1 MALTKYTEDHE
12 YIIVEGGIGTVGITN
27 YAQEKLGD
35 VTFVELPAVG
45 EKVKQGNP
53 IAVVESVKAA
63 SDIYAPVSGAIT
75 EVNGAL
81 NDKPELINQDAEG
94 AAWILK
100 IQIADTAELDTLMD
114 RDAYLAYAK
123 SEG

>member
-12 YIIVEGGIGTVGITN
+12 YIVVEGGIGTVGVTN

-35 VTFVELPAVG
+35 VTFVELPATG
-45 EKVKQGNP
+45 EKVKQGSP

-63 SDIYAPVSGAIT
+63 SDIYAPVSGVIT
-75 EVNGAL
+75 ELNEAL

-100 IQIADTAELDTLMD
+100 IQIADAAELDTLMD

>member
-1 MALTKYTEDHE
+1 MALIKYTEDHE
-12 YIIVEGGIGTVGITN
+12 YIIVDGDIGTVGVTN

-35 VTFVELPAVG
+35 VTFVELPASG
-45 EKVKQGNP
+45 EKVKQGSP

-63 SDIYAPVSGAIT
+63 SDIYAPASGVIT
-75 EVNGAL
+75 EVNATL
-81 NDKPELINQDAEG
+81 NDKPELINEDAEG

-100 IQIADTAELDTLMD
+100 LHLTDTSELDKLMD
-114 RDAYLAYAK
+114 LDTYLAYAK

>member
-1 MALTKYTEDHE
+1 MALIKYTEDHE
-12 YIIVEGGIGTVGITN
+12 YIRVDGDIGTVGITN

-35 VTFVELPAVG
+35 VTFVELPAAG
-45 EKVKQGNP
+45 EKIKQGSP

-63 SDIYAPVSGAIT
+63 SDIYAPASGVIT
-75 EVNGAL
+75 EVNSEL

-100 IQIADTAELDTLMD
+100 ITLADKSELDKLMD
-114 RDAYLAYAK
+114 RDAYLEYAK

>member
-12 YIIVEGGIGTVGITN
+12 YIIVEGDIGTVGITN
-27 YAQEKLGD
+27 FAQEKLGD

-45 EKVKQGNP
+45 GKVKQGNP
-53 IAVVESVKAA
+53 VAVVESVKAA
-63 SDIYAPVSGAIT
+63 SDLYAPASGVIT
-75 EVNGAL
+75 EVNAAL
-81 NDKPELINQDAEG
+81 NDNPELINQDAEG
-94 AAWILK
+94 AAWVLK
-100 IQIADTAELDTLMD
+100 IQIADAVELDTLMD

>member
-81 NDKPELINQDAEG
+81 NDKPELINQDAEE

-114 RDAYLAYAK
+114 RDAYLDYAK

>member
-1 MALTKYTEDHE
+1 MALIKYTEDHE
-12 YIIVEGGIGTVGITN
+12 FISVEDGIGTVGITN
-27 YAQEKLGD
+27 FAQEKLGD
-35 VTFVELPAVG
+35 VTFVELPAAG

-63 SDIYAPVSGAIT
+63 SDIYAPASGAVL
-75 EVNGAL
+75 EVNVEL

-94 AAWILK
+94 AGWIFK
-100 IQIADTAELDTLMD
+100 MQVADAAELDKLLD
-114 RDAYLAYAK
+114 LDAYLAYAK

>member
-1 MALTKYTEDHE
+1 MTLIKYTEDHE
-12 YIIVEGGIGTVGITN
+12 YISVDGDIGTVGITS

-35 VTFVELPAVG
+35 VTFVELPAAG
-45 EKVKQGNP
+45 ATIKQGSP

-63 SDIYAPVSGAIT
+63 SDIYAPVSGTIT
-75 EVNGAL
+75 EVNAAL
-81 NDKPELINQDAEG
+81 NETPELINQDAEG
-94 AAWILK
+94 AAWIFKLQLEDK
-100 IQIADTAELDTLMD
+100 SELGKLMD

>member
-1 MALTKYTEDHE
+1 MTLIKYTEDHE
-12 YIIVEGGIGTVGITN
+12 YISIDGDIGTVGITS

-35 VTFVELPAVG
+35 VTFVELPALG
-45 EKVKQGNP
+45 EKIKQGNP

-63 SDIYAPVSGAIT
+63 SDIYAPVSGTII
-75 EVNGAL
+75 EVNAAL

-94 AAWILK
+94 AAWIFKL
-100 IQIADTAELDTLMD
+100 QLADKSELDKLMD

>member
-1 MALTKYTEDHE
+1 M
-12 YIIVEGGIGTVGITN
+12 
-27 YAQEKLGD
+27 
-35 VTFVELPAVG
+35 TFVELPATG
-45 EKVKQGNP
+45 EKVKQGAP

-63 SDIYAPVSGAIT
+63 SDIYAPVSGVIT
-75 EVNGAL
+75 ELNEAL

-100 IQIADTAELDTLMD
+100 IQIADAAELDTLMD

>member
-81 NDKPELINQDAEG
+81 NDKPELINQDAEA

-100 IQIADTAELDTLMD
+100 IQIADTAELDKLMD
-114 RDAYLAYAK
+114 RDAYLNYAK